1 MNLRKEIVRWR
12 QSVLYFEKLCWRRV
26 VIGIFNIL
34 IALFL
39 KIVISE
45 NILVKDGLTLIIAY
59 LLPRRVRFLLSLWR
73 WTIRSFLVI
82 ILRWEIFFFK
92 NLLFF
97 FFVNLTALSDFLY
110 LLANC
115 PNFMAKCLLINL
127 IRHGVGQLGS
137 FPFLLFFMLIY
148 SISHAIVGS
157 RCHHGYVRRRLSLHT
172 KDWIVQHWW
181 KMRSWDTGCSSHSG
195 LSLTFL

>member
-1 MNLRKEIVRWR
+1 MNLRKKIVRWR

-26 VIGIFNIL
+26 VIAIFNIL

-39 KIVISE
+39 EIVISE

-59 LLPRRVRFLLSLWR
+59 LLYWGVRLLLALRR
-73 WTIRSFLVI
+73 WTIRSILI
-82 ILRWEIFFFK
+82 ISLRWEIFFFK
-92 NLLFF
+92 YLVFF
-97 FFVNLTALSDFLY
+97 FFVNLTALSDFLD
-110 LLANC
+110 LLASS
-115 PNFMAKCLLINL
+115 PNFKTKFLLINL
-127 IRHGVGQLGS
+127 IRDGVGQLGS
-137 FPFLLFFMLIY
+137 LPFLLFFMLIY